1 MSAIAYIDAS
11 CIVAIALGEPSAK
24 SLAIRIRGFTTLLS
38 HPLLNAE
45 VRSACVREGQPVP
58 DAELGLIQWIDADRP
73 LSDEIDRVL
82 STGYLRGADCLH
94 VATALYLSP
103 DARQLTFLTL
113 DLKQRAVAKELG
125 FKV

>member
-1 MSAIAYIDAS
+1 M
-11 CIVAIALGEPSAK
+11 
-24 SLAIRIRGFTTLLS
+24 RGFATLLS

-45 VRSACVREGQPVP
+45 VRSACAREGQPVP
-58 DAELGLIQWIDADRP
+58 DTELGLIQWIDADRP
-73 LSDEIDRVL
+73 LSAEIDFVL

-103 DARQLTFLTL
+103 DANQLTFLTL
-113 DLKQRAVAKELG
+113 DTKQRGVAKELG